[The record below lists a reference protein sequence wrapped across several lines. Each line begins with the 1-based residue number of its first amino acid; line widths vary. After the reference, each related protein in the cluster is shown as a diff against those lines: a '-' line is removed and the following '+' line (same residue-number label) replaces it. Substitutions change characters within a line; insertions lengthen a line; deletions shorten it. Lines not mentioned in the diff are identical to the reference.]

1 MNEQWFL
8 LEKKRLDAKITQAE
22 MAGYLGVTQPQ
33 ISRYEQDPYSVPAGV
48 LVKWH
53 QICGDLAGAKGLD
66 MDDPRIELQG
76 RVRLIEGYA
85 AVEPDHAN
93 VPEDRI
99 PVRTSDFLKGIRVTA
114 KKPRIGTFGAFD
126 AGKSRLLNVILGGNC
141 LPTGYQPAT
150 SVVCL
155 IRHLNDKPAWQAE
168 DVWIMRK
175 GFELD
180 KADDEQHCLEHKM
193 FAGGYE
199 SLSQYGTHQG
209 AGKEHKAYAAVVYM
223 DSPVLLGAEV
233 VDLPGYGHS
242 SDDKDR
248 AEMAQKMVDILIY
261 ASQATG
267 FMDQNDMGY
276 LGVLLRNLPAL
287 EKGRTA
293 MAPLRNVFI
302 MATHA
307 HHVSQP
313 GALTQILD
321 GAAARSYKHLEYA
334 IADRVAQVGTPIS
347 IEDYR
352 SRFFA
357 FSADDAGLR
366 SAFESDLIELLTKV
380 IPESTLYSL
389 QNHIQLAKTES
400 SDHCDRWIA
409 GLSKALEEREKA
421 QEEISAIMADEP
433 NRVRRNNAYQ
443 QKIHGLVESFA
454 SESKDLISRTFAEQ
468 TNVAAIES
476 MIRSRYEDKKEAH
489 QLAANYLIDK
499 VQKSVNDGVRV
510 KANQLGEE
518 IDDFLGG
525 YGPSLSASL
534 AGGLDFNPRVAF
546 LSAMSGIGALG
557 ALTAWASIAAA
568 GSNLGAYIL
577 IGQIVGW
584 LSSIGISLGGA
595 GTVMAFVASIG
606 GPITLGILSAVAVA
620 LGVFAFFGDAWQTK
634 LAKKIHESLV
644 KQKAEQKM
652 LDGVAKYWSDTRVA
666 FDTAVGETEKAYQ
679 SKLASLHTLA
689 FSTKREEIEAE
700 LALAKEMRSFF
711 AGMPWRTIPT

>member
-1 MNEQWFL
+1 MNEEFLL
-8 LEKKRLDAKITQAE
+8 LEKKRLAAKITQAE
-22 MAGYLGVTQPQ
+22 MAEHLGVTQSQ
-33 ISRYEQDPYSVPAGV
+33 ISRYEQDPDSVPGKL

-66 MDDPRIELQG
+66 MDDPRLEL
-76 RVRLIEGYA
+76 RERIRLIEDYA
-85 AVEPDHAN
+85 AVEPDHAT
-93 VPEDRI
+93 VSEDRV
-99 PVRTSDFLKGIRVTA
+99 PVRGLEIIKGIKVIS

-126 AGKSRLLNVILGGNC
+126 AGKSRLLNVILGGNS
-141 LPTGYQPAT
+141 LPTSYQPAT

-155 IRHLNDKPAWQAE
+155 IRHFSDKPVWQAE
-168 DVWIMRK
+168 DVWVMRK

-180 KADDEQHCLEHKM
+180 KADDEKHCLEHKM

-199 SLSQYGTHQG
+199 ALSQYGTHQG
-209 AGKEHKAYAAVVYM
+209 NGKEYKAYAAVVYM
-223 DSPVLLGAEV
+223 DSPILLGADV

-248 AEMAQKMVDILIY
+248 AEMAQKTVDILIY

-267 FMDQNDMGY
+267 FMDQSDMSY
-276 LGVLLRNLPAL
+276 LGILLRNLPAL
-287 EKGRTA
+287 ENGRTTVS
-293 MAPLRNVFI
+293 PLRNVFI

-307 HHVSQP
+307 HHVSQS
-313 GALTQILD
+313 ADLTQILD

-334 IADRVAQVGTPIS
+334 IADRVAQVGAPIS

-357 FSADDAGLR
+357 FSADDATLR
-366 SAFESDLIELLTKV
+366 SRFESDLYELLTKV
-380 IPESTLYSL
+380 IPESTLFSL
-389 QNHIQLAKTES
+389 QSHIQRAKKEAS
-400 SDHCDRWIA
+400 AHCDRWIS
-409 GLSKALEEREKA
+409 GLSKALEERENA
-421 QEEISAIMADEP
+421 QEEISSIIANEP
-433 NRVRRNNAYQ
+433 NRVRRNIAYQ
-443 QKIHGLVESFA
+443 QKIHGYVQSFA
-454 SESKDLISRTFAEQ
+454 SESKDLISKTFAEQ
-468 TNVAAIES
+468 TSVSAIES
-476 MIRSRYEDKKEAH
+476 MIRNRYEEKKEAH

-499 VQKSVNDGVRV
+499 VQKTVNDGVRV

-518 IDDFLGG
+518 IDDFLEG

-534 AGGLDFNPRVAF
+534 EGGLDFNPRVAF

-606 GPITLGILSAVAVA
+606 GPITLAILSAVAVA

-634 LAKKIHESLV
+634 LAKKIHDALV
-644 KQKAEQKM
+644 KQKAEQQ
-652 LDGVAKYWSDTRVA
+652 LADGVSKYWADTLVA
-666 FDTAVGETEKAYQ
+666 FDTAIREVEKSYQ
-679 SKLASLHTLA
+679 NKLNSLHTLA

-700 LALAKEMRSFF
+700 LDLAKELKSFF
-711 AGMPWRTIPT
+711 GGMPWRTISI